1 MCHDDVLLLL
11 ISQKPILLP
20 PENPY
25 PQPRVR
31 VFRGRGKDRRF
42 LPAENPCHS
51 LPTVREE
58 REEVCVCE
66 GAR

>member
-11 ISQKPILLP
+11 PISQKPVLLP

-31 VFRGRGKDRRF
+31 VFRGRGNGRRF
-42 LPAENPCHS
+42 LPTENPCHS
-51 LPTVREE
+51 LRFISLLSIDKTII
-58 REEVCVCE
+58 
-66 GAR
+66 